1 MFLFFLSGLLLSS
14 PFALFLPCIA
24 GVPVK
29 GGAKSCGG
37 GGGGG
42 EGTPATTEIIYRKR
56 NLLPMQTCAAVKAVA
71 SKRAMSVK
79 RNLSESCKFCNCC
92 FKVKFGNMSQPGK
105 QGYLFS
111 ENLFEPSSKNITE
124 FLNFVGIELPKDP
137 TALSQHVCNPCDR
150 KTRNLHHLD
159 EFVRGSIRLPVLP
172 N

>member
-1 MFLFFLSGLLLSS
+1 
-14 PFALFLPCIA
+14 
-24 GVPVK
+24 
-29 GGAKSCGG
+29 
-37 GGGGG
+37 
-42 EGTPATTEIIYRKR
+42 
-56 NLLPMQTCAAVKAVA
+56 MQTCAAVKAVA

-150 KTRNLHHLD
+150 KTRNLHHLY

-172 N
+172 NWNWRKWKRFLATPKRIACEFPNSENRTRQIEEIFNVCLEIRDKFQYALNINYFH